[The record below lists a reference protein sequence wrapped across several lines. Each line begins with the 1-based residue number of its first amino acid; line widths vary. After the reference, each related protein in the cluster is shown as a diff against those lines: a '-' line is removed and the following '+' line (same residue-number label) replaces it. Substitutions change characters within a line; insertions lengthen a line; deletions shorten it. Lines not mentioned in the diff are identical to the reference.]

1 MSLKT
6 ISKLHLFAKNT
17 DANASLR
24 GYQYQILKTLE
35 TWVSNYRNSVDEEI
49 FCDFEEDIFQ
59 KNQLSNTAKFRQ
71 IKLYSRNFSFSS
83 EEIQKCISH
92 FFMLDV
98 KTDYLSLEKKF
109 IFEANTSIAR
119 SQSGNDAEL
128 LKEWKNN
135 QGNLSEDLLNRCVA
149 KVKDIITPYIQEQ
162 SEALKGKQDQTIIDD
177 ALKVFRALT
186 EIDWQ
191 NFVKKIKW
199 QFLELS
205 AEEEFTMIKQEIET
219 LLLKLPFQIDEKNI
233 SAVFGLLHKVIW
245 DKASMQNPED
255 RKLTLKELEE
265 HLLQSASE
273 KDIWY
278 WQVVEKWNDVEVIQR
293 FYVGEFLEM
302 IDAVR
307 YCRVSKHLAQ
317 HDEYWLA
324 LLKLYIRNP
333 AIIESFKLNAIYE
346 FLWLS
351 FRPVDIY
358 SAPAGSLVG
367 HKEYFQTYY
376 NDFDKFRNAKEIE
389 NAQNL
394 LNIAMASYHTKVSDL
409 EVKQLQEWFQTMG
422 QTISNRLTVE
432 TNPHE
437 ICYLQENLCMH
448 HLAIKSF
455 YPESKVDIASIIESL
470 EGILKHLQ
478 KASLY
483 NVSDLSFRLNSCIQ
497 LFIYVDS
504 GQDEELIEMLEVYS
518 QKLNPVVSVR
528 EGSFKAAKVEAE
540 RGMQYLNSKNPK
552 YLLKAL
558 NCFHQAKDAWL
569 QQESIDGFV
578 LAVLNIAQLYSAMG
592 MNLAAKY
599 YALCG
604 LWMSTHNDNQQLLKR
619 IADSFAMIFYV
630 EFKQGSWMNAILA
643 FHNYLEARE
652 NFEPV
657 QIDPEKDV
665 EFLKVIG
672 DFTILLHASGKISTQ
687 LNVLIDAQIDL
698 LGNTGQ
704 DLKNSLLP
712 SVEKQ
717 FPTDI
722 SLKEMLEARLTD
734 KPLTDLGSVRTIN
747 FNALGC
753 TWEVSFANDYETTAI
768 AEEFVAILQIMLAEI
783 ILSKQDFHLVRSNI
797 KIELELNLASS
808 LIQHPTNEEYNWK
821 VLIEFFDGQ
830 ESKDI
835 IFNTARKASS
845 IMHIL
850 DEISLLPEKEFEEVF
865 TSLFKDQN
873 LSSKTLTL
881 NSYQKMYRF
890 IYKKE
895 PFDSLQRN
903 HFAPADIPFLLLPK
917 ENLFM
922 EWEAGF
928 SPKYNQP
935 QALDNVKGRFK
946 NSHKRIHI
954 SIEKLKQN
962 KDFHVFV
969 NQIRQ
974 DGWTDWQIIMSI
986 KNFIVDY
993 KTKRAIESQSFQNE
1007 EEYRQAHD
1015 KKFHEIH
1022 ELDEKNCYMDFPL
1035 EAFQTDGFH
1044 FQLNNTILLILSS
1057 FGLENKAKFPNLT
1070 SIKEFLYVRFNI
1082 ENDITN
1088 EGNPLADIIQN

>member
-1 MSLKT
+1 MSLQT
-6 ISKLHLFAKNT
+6 LSKLHLFAKNT

-35 TWVSNYRNSVDEEI
+35 TWVSNYFNSVDEEI

-98 KTDYLSLEKKF
+98 KTDYLSLEKEF

-135 QGNLSEDLLNRCVA
+135 QENLNEDLLNRCVA
-149 KVKDIITPYIQEQ
+149 KVKEIITQYIQDQ
-162 SEALKGKQDQTIIDD
+162 SEALNGKQDQSIIDD
-177 ALKVFRALT
+177 ALKVFQALT
-186 EIDWQ
+186 ETDWQ

-199 QFLELS
+199 LFLELS
-205 AEEEFTMIKQEIET
+205 AEEEFAMIKQDIET
-219 LLLKLPFQIDEKNI
+219 LLLNLPFQIDEKNI

-245 DKASMQNPED
+245 DKASMQNPEE
-255 RKLTLKELEE
+255 RKLTLKELKE

-273 KDIWY
+273 EDIWY
-278 WQVVEKWNDVEVIQR
+278 WQVVEKWKDVKVIEG

-307 YCRVSKHLAQ
+307 YCRVSNHLSQ
-317 HDEYWLA
+317 HDEYWLE
-324 LLKLYIRNP
+324 LLKLYISN
-333 AIIESFKLNAIYE
+333 AEIIDSFKLNAIYE

-358 SAPAGSLVG
+358 SAPAGSLIG
-367 HKEYFQTYY
+367 YKDYFQTYY

-394 LNIAMASYHTKVSDL
+394 LNIAMASHHSKLSDL
-409 EVKQLQEWFQTMG
+409 ELNQLQEWFQVMG
-422 QTISNRLTVE
+422 ETISSRLTLE

-455 YPESKVDIASIIESL
+455 FPQSKVDINSIIESL
-470 EGILKHLQ
+470 ESILNHLE

-483 NVSDLSFRLNSCIQ
+483 NVSDLSFRLNSSIQ

-504 GQDEELIEMLEVYS
+504 RQDEELIETLEAYS
-518 QKLNPVVSVR
+518 QKLNPVVSAR
-528 EGSFKAAKVEAE
+528 EGSFKAAKVEVE
-540 RGMQYLNSKNPK
+540 RGIQYLNSENPK
-552 YLLKAL
+552 HLLKAL
-558 NCFHQAKDAWL
+558 NCFHHAKDAWL

-643 FHNYLEARE
+643 FHDYLDARE
-652 NFEPV
+652 NFEPA
-657 QIDPEKDV
+657 QLDLEKDV
-665 EFLKVIG
+665 KFLKIIA
-672 DFTILLHASGKISTQ
+672 DFTILLHASGKLTPQ
-687 LNVLIDAQIDL
+687 LYVLIDAQINL

-712 SVEKQ
+712 GVEKQ

-722 SLKEMLEARLTD
+722 SLKEMLESRLTD
-734 KPLTDLGSVRTIN
+734 KPLTDLGSVRIIN
-747 FNALGC
+747 FNALGS

-768 AEEFVAILQIMLAEI
+768 AEEFVAILQIMLTEI
-783 ILSKQDFHLVRSNI
+783 TLSKQDFHLVRSNI
-797 KIELELNLASS
+797 KIELELKLATSP
-808 LIQHPTNEEYNWK
+808 IQHPTNEEYNWK
-821 VLIEFFDGQ
+821 VSIEFFDGQ
-830 ESKDI
+830 ESKEI
-835 IFNTARKASS
+835 IFNTAKKAISL
-845 IMHIL
+845 MYIL
-850 DEISLLPEKEFEEVF
+850 DEISLLPEKEFEAVF

-873 LSSKTLTL
+873 LSGKTLTL
-881 NSYQKMYRF
+881 NSYQKMYRY
-890 IYKKE
+890 IYNKE
-895 PFDSLQRN
+895 TFDSLHRN
-903 HFAPADIPFLLLPK
+903 HFDPADIPFLSLPK

-922 EWEAGF
+922 KWEDGF
-928 SPKYNQP
+928 SPKYNQQ

-954 SIEKLKQN
+954 TIEKLKQN
-962 KDFHVFV
+962 KDFHVFI
-969 NQIRQ
+969 NQLRQ
-974 DGWTDWQIIMSI
+974 NGWADWQIIISI

-993 KTKRAIESQSFQNE
+993 KTKRAIENQSFQNE
-1007 EEYRQAHD
+1007 EEYRQALD
-1015 KKFHEIH
+1015 KKFFEIH
-1022 ELDEKNCYMDFPL
+1022 ELDEKDCYIEFPL
-1035 EAFQTDGFH
+1035 EAFQSDEFH
-1044 FQLNNTILLILSS
+1044 FQLNNTIMLILSS

-1070 SIKEFLYVRFNI
+1070 SIKEFLDVRFNMV
-1082 ENDITN
+1082 NDISN
-1088 EGNPLADIIQN
+1088 EENPLADIIQN